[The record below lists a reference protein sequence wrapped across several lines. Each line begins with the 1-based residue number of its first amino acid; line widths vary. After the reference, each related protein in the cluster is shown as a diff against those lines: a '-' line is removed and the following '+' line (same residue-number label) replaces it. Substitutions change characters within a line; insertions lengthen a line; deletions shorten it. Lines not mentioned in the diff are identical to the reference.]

1 MMKTRILF
9 CVILFLGT
17 ACRQPLNAP
26 DSGKVD
32 FSKKKIVSLNG
43 AITELLF
50 EANLGG
56 QIVGVDVTSDYPE
69 ATKDIAKVGYTRQMN
84 AEGILALGPDI
95 IVGLK
100 NEMKP
105 ELLQQLQATGR
116 EVYLFEKGS
125 TKDSVYLFFES
136 VLTKF
141 DQLSKF
147 DSLKS
152 INEKVLSGIKSFS
165 SKPKVLFIYARG
177 VGNLMA
183 AGSDTPMQ
191 SFIELS
197 GATNAATGFSGYKPL
212 NAESVALFNP
222 DVILMFEDGLRSI
235 KGAEEL
241 WKIPGLANT
250 VASKNNLCVAMDGSY
265 MSNFGPRFGKA
276 CLEFNSQLDIHF
288 D

>member
-1 MMKTRILF
+1 MKRLIFLFGILF
-9 CVILFLGT
+9 AIV
-17 ACRQPLNAP
+17 ACNQASEKS
-26 DSGKVD
+26 DYGKVD
-32 FSKKKIVSLNG
+32 YSKKRIVSLNG

-69 ATKDIAKVGYTRQMN
+69 AAKRIAKVGYTRQMN
-84 AEGILALGPDI
+84 AEGILALAPDV

-100 NEMKP
+100 NEVKP
-105 ELLQQLQATGR
+105 ELLQQLQATGK
-116 EVYLFEKGS
+116 EVLLFEKGNS
-125 TKDSVYLFFES
+125 KDSVYKFFES

-141 DQLSKF
+141 DQRSKF
-147 DSLKS
+147 DSLKA
-152 INEKVLSGIKSFS
+152 INEKELSGIKSFV

-197 GATNAATGFSGYKPL
+197 GASNAAIGFSGYKPL
-212 NAESVALFNP
+212 NAESIALFNP
-222 DVILMFEDGLRSI
+222 DVILMFEDGLKSI
-235 KGAEEL
+235 KGTEEL
-241 WKIPGLANT
+241 WKIPGLGDTSA
-250 VASKNNLCVAMDGSY
+250 AKNNLCVAMDGSY
-265 MSNFGPRFGKA
+265 ISNFGPRFSKA